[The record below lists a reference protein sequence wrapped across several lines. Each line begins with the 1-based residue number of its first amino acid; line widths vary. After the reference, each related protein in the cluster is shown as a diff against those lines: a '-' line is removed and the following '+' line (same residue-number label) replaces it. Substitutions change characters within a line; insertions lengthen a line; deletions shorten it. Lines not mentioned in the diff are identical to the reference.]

1 MCIRDSNQKNLKSK
15 IDWWAQINE
24 WKKIDSLGFKQIGKN
39 IKPQQAI
46 KSLYQQTKHIDTY
59 VTTEV
64 GQHQMWAAQ
73 YFGFSKPNHWMTS
86 GGLGTM
92 GYGLPSSVGV
102 QIAHPDSLVIDI
114 SGEASFLMNMQ
125 ELSTIVQYKL
135 PVKIFI
141 LNNQWMGMVRQW
153 QELNHGSRY
162 SESYTESLPD
172 FVMLAKSF
180 GIKGLRVEEINKLD
194 QTIDEM
200 INTKGPVI
208 AEIRVEKEDNC
219 FPMIPSGAAHNEM
232 ILGSEDKPKDTSD
245 VGLALV

>member
-1 MCIRDSNQKNLKSK
+1 
-15 IDWWAQINE
+15 
-24 WKKIDSLGFKQIGKN
+24 
-39 IKPQQAI
+39 
-46 KSLYQQTKHIDTY
+46 
-59 VTTEV
+59 
-64 GQHQMWAAQ
+64 MWAAQ

-102 QIAHPDSLVIDI
+102 QIAHPKSLVIDI

-125 ELSTIVQYKL
+125 ELSTIVQYNL

-172 FVMLAKSF
+172 FVLLAKSF
-180 GIKGLRVEEINKLD
+180 GIKGLLVSEISELD
-194 QTIDEM
+194 NAIDEM
-200 INTKGPVI
+200 ISTKGPVI
-208 AEIRVEKEDNC
+208 ADIRVEKEENC

-232 ILGSEDKPKDTSD
+232 ILSSSD
-245 VGLALV
+245 SNTNVSQDGIALV